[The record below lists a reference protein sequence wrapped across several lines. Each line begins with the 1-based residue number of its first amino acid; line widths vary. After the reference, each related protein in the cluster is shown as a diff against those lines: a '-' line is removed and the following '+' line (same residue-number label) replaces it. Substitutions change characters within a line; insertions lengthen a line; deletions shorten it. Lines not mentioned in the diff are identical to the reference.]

1 MGHSSPAL
9 QRPELSTFLITA
21 HLQHPM
27 NRTPRSSISAAP
39 GHLHLMAQ
47 WALGTSTGTSQHR
60 NTINAASPLAPCIL
74 PLRNTLFIIPVVHQT
89 WPVLH
94 MISCW
99 EALGLRYPLHL
110 SFLALASLFACWH
123 LITGQGQS
131 PLCLLLWA
139 EHARKPSCPCPPG
152 TQSLP
157 SP

>member
-9 QRPELSTFLITA
+9 QRTELSTFLITA

-89 WPVLH
+89 WPVLR

-99 EALGLRYPLHL
+99 GVSGASLPPPPLL
-110 SFLALASLFACWH
+110 PGFPFPLLASDH
-123 LITGQGQS
+123 
-131 PLCLLLWA
+131 WA
-139 EHARKPSCPCPPG
+139 RSEP
-152 TQSLP
+152 SLP
-157 SP
+157 STLG